1 MTDYGRSKSPSQEQI
16 QHRVADLADAQVP
29 ATLALAAAIG
39 LSADLAPA
47 DMQAWREAVA
57 TPVDRGPIG
66 RLGPG

>member
-1 MTDYGRSKSPSQEQI
+1 V
-16 QHRVADLADAQVP
+16 H

-47 DMQAWREAVA
+47 DMQAWREAAA
-57 TPVDRGPIG
+57 TPVDGGPIG